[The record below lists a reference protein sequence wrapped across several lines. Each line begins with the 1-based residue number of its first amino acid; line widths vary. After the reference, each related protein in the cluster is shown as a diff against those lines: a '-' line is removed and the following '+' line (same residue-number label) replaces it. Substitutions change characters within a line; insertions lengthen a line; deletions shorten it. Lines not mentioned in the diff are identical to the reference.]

1 MTFLC
6 LGFPVY
12 KMETVIICLPP
23 RVKCARSDKML
34 RIASGT
40 WFLLIHDTFYSD
52 HKFQTPKLGYIIR
65 NIYNEAKVKP
75 GLSVLEN
82 LPHKVVRK

>member
-1 MTFLC
+1 
-6 LGFPVY
+6 
-12 KMETVIICLPP
+12 
-23 RVKCARSDKML
+23 ML

-65 NIYNEAKVKP
+65 NIYNEAEVKP
-75 GLSVLEN
+75 GLCVLEN